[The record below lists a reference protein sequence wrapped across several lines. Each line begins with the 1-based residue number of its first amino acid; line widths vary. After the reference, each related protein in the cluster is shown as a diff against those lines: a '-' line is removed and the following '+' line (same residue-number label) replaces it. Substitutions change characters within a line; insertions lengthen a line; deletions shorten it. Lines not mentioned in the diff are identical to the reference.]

1 MIHMLPGDPATI
13 MLQGSPA
20 SREDVENLRQELGLN
35 EPVHVQYLKYM
46 GRVTRGD
53 MGQSIHT
60 RRSVTKEIAAVFP
73 ETIKLAVAAMIVAI
87 LMGTVLGIIAAVRQN
102 TWLDTA
108 SMGVALF
115 GVSMPNFW
123 IGILLILVFAVTLG
137 WFPATG
143 TESWKNLVL
152 PAVALGANF
161 SAITARLVRSN
172 LVEVLRQDYIL
183 AARAKGLRER
193 RVVIIHGLR
202 NALVPVVT
210 IIGLQFGT
218 LLGGAIVIET
228 VFARQGLGRLAV
240 TAILAKDF
248 PLIQGVVLFAAV
260 TYVFVNILVDWVYV
274 LLDPRIRIES
284 LA

>member
-1 MIHMLPGDPATI
+1 MVD
-13 MLQGSPA
+13 
-20 SREDVENLRQELGLN
+20 
-35 EPVHVQYLKYM
+35 
-46 GRVTRGD
+46 
-53 MGQSIHT
+53 
-60 RRSVTKEIAAVFP
+60 
-73 ETIKLAVAAMIVAI
+73 AI
-87 LMGTVLGIIAAVRQN
+87 LMGTVLGIVAAVRQN

-143 TESWKNLVL
+143 IASWKSLVL

-161 SAITARLVRSN
+161 SAITARLVRAN

-183 AARAKGLRER
+183 AARAKGLKER
-193 RVVIIHGLR
+193 RVVVMHGLR

-260 TYVFVNILVDWVYV
+260 TYVFVNIVVDWVYV